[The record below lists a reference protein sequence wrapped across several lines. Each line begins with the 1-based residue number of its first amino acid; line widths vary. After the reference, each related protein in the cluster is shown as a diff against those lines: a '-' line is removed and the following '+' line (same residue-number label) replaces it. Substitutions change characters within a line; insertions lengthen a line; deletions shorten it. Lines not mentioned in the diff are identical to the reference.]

1 MIQVTIDGKG
11 YEYPE
16 NCSYY
21 EIAKDFEKTMDAPI
35 VLVKVDGRLREL
47 HKQLKKDC
55 ELEFVTTEDEI
66 GHKTYQRSLSLLL
79 VKAVYHVGGYDKIR
93 HVMLHFSAGSGFFYT
108 VDGDITLNQAFL
120 DEVKAYMHEQ
130 VEKAVPIYKRSVD
143 THEARERFRL
153 HGMTDKDRL
162 FRYRRV
168 SRVNLYSLG
177 DFEDYY
183 YGFMTYDTSY
193 LKYFDLYLYD
203 DGFVLQM
210 PEKKAPETVPA
221 ANLSPK
227 VFQVQRESERWG
239 EQMGISTV
247 ADLNERITK
256 GNIQQMMLIAE
267 ALQEQKIAKIA
278 EQIAEK
284 KTVKFV
290 LIAGPS
296 SSGKTTFCNRL
307 SIQLSA
313 HGLTPHPI
321 SLDNY
326 YVNRVDTP
334 RDENGEYDFECLE
347 ALDIDLLNQDMT
359 KLLNG
364 ERVELP
370 YFNFKTG
377 KREYKGNFIQM
388 KETDVLV
395 LEGIHGLNEKLTWSL
410 PAESKF
416 RIYISALTQINV
428 DEHNRIPTTDGRLI
442 RRMVRDSRT
451 RATSAKETIA
461 MWPSVRRG
469 EDRNIFPNQE
479 KADVMFNSALVY
491 ELSVLKLY
499 AEPLLFQIEE
509 GEPEYQEAKRLLK
522 FLDYFVG
529 VPIEDIPKNSILREF
544 VGGSCFDVRKA
555 VLYGFVGSAIW
566 GWTRKRV
573 CGKIINC
580 LMFRF

>member
-1 MIQVTIDGKG
+1 
-11 YEYPE
+11 
-16 NCSYY
+16 
-21 EIAKDFEKTMDAPI
+21 
-35 VLVKVDGRLREL
+35 
-47 HKQLKKDC
+47 
-55 ELEFVTTEDEI
+55 
-66 GHKTYQRSLSLLL
+66 
-79 VKAVYHVGGYDKIR
+79 
-93 HVMLHFSAGSGFFYT
+93 
-108 VDGDITLNQAFL
+108 
-120 DEVKAYMHEQ
+120 
-130 VEKAVPIYKRSVD
+130 
-143 THEARERFRL
+143 
-153 HGMTDKDRL
+153 
-162 FRYRRV
+162 
-168 SRVNLYSLG
+168 
-177 DFEDYY
+177 
-183 YGFMTYDTSY
+183 MTYDTSY

-278 EQIAEK
+278 EQIAERK
-284 KTVKFV
+284 QVKFV

-334 RDENGEYDFECLE
+334 RDENGDYDFECLE
-347 ALDIDLLNQDMT
+347 ALDIELLNRDMT
-359 KLLNG
+359 ALLNG

-410 PAESKF
+410 PSESKF

-442 RRMVRDSRT
+442 RRMVRDART
-451 RATSAKETIA
+451 RGASAQDTIR
-461 MWPSVRRG
+461 MWDSVRRG
-469 EDRNIFPNQE
+469 EERNIFPYQE
-479 KADVMFNSALVY
+479 EADAMFNSAFLY
-491 ELSVLKLY
+491 ELSVLKQY
-499 AEPLLFQIEE
+499 AEPILYSV
-509 GEPEYQEAKRLLK
+509 PRDSAEYNEAKRLLK
-522 FLDYFVG
+522 FLDYFLG
-529 VPIEDIPKNSILREF
+529 VSSEQVPHNSIVREF
-544 VGGSCFDVRKA
+544 IGGSCFKV
-555 VLYGFVGSAIW
+555 
-566 GWTRKRV
+566 
-573 CGKIINC
+573 
-580 LMFRF
+580 

>member
-1 MIQVTIDGKG
+1 MFRKFCKKEELELIRVIIDGKE

-21 EIAKDFEKTMDAPI
+21 EIAKDFEKTTDAPI
-35 VLVKVDGRLREL
+35 VLVKADGRLREL
-47 HKQLKKDC
+47 HKKLKKDC
-55 ELEFVTTEDEI
+55 ELEFVTTRDEI

-93 HVMLHFSAGSGFFYT
+93 HVMLHFSAGSGLFYT
-108 VDGDITLNQAFL
+108 VDGDITLDQAFL
-120 DEVKAYMHEQ
+120 CEVKAYMHEQ

-193 LKYFDLYLYD
+193 LKYFELYLYE

-210 PEKKAPETVPA
+210 PERKEPETVPA

-227 VFQVQRESERWG
+227 VFQVQRESEHWG

-278 EQIAEK
+278 EQIAGK
-284 KTVKFV
+284 KQIKFV

-334 RDENGEYDFECLE
+334 RDENGDYDFECLE
-347 ALDIDLLNQDMT
+347 ALDVGLLNRDMT
-359 KLLNG
+359 ALLNG

-410 PAESKF
+410 PAECKF

-451 RATSAKETIA
+451 RATSARETIA

-469 EDRNIFPNQE
+469 EERNIFPNQE

-544 VGGSCFDVRKA
+544 VGGSCFDV
-555 VLYGFVGSAIW
+555 
-566 GWTRKRV
+566 
-573 CGKIINC
+573 
-580 LMFRF
+580 

>member
-1 MIQVTIDGKG
+1 MFRKFCKKEELELIRVIIDGKE

-21 EIAKDFEKTMDAPI
+21 EIAKDFEKTTDAPI
-35 VLVKVDGRLREL
+35 VLVKADGRLREL
-47 HKQLKKDC
+47 HKKLKKDC
-55 ELEFVTTEDEI
+55 ELEFVTTRDEI

-93 HVMLHFSAGSGFFYT
+93 HVMLHFSAGSGLFYT
-108 VDGDITLNQAFL
+108 VDGDITLDQAFL
-120 DEVKAYMHEQ
+120 CEVKAYMHEQ

-193 LKYFDLYLYD
+193 LKYFELYLYE

-210 PEKKAPETVPA
+210 PERKEPETVPA

-227 VFQVQRESERWG
+227 VFQVQRESEHWG

-278 EQIAEK
+278 EQIAGK
-284 KTVKFV
+284 KQIKFV

-544 VGGSCFDVRKA
+544 VGGSCFDV
-555 VLYGFVGSAIW
+555 
-566 GWTRKRV
+566 
-573 CGKIINC
+573 
-580 LMFRF
+580 

>member
-1 MIQVTIDGKG
+1 M
-11 YEYPE
+11 
-16 NCSYY
+16 
-21 EIAKDFEKTMDAPI
+21 
-35 VLVKVDGRLREL
+35 
-47 HKQLKKDC
+47 
-55 ELEFVTTEDEI
+55 
-66 GHKTYQRSLSLLL
+66 
-79 VKAVYHVGGYDKIR
+79 YHVGGYDKIR

-278 EQIAEK
+278 EQIAERIRRSK
-284 KTVKFV
+284 GIPWPARAVPPLSWNV
-290 LIAGPS
+290 LQLCCAHCCPLTS
-296 SSGKTTFCNRL
+296 SA
-307 SIQLSA
+307 SA
-313 HGLTPHPI
+313 RPDKWTQVPG
-321 SLDNY
+321 SS
-326 YVNRVDTP
+326 DTP
-334 RDENGEYDFECLE
+334 MKTCL
-347 ALDIDLLNQDMT
+347 AI
-359 KLLNG
+359 
-364 ERVELP
+364 
-370 YFNFKTG
+370 
-377 KREYKGNFIQM
+377 
-388 KETDVLV
+388 
-395 LEGIHGLNEKLTWSL
+395 
-410 PAESKF
+410 PAW
-416 RIYISALTQINV
+416 
-428 DEHNRIPTTDGRLI
+428 
-442 RRMVRDSRT
+442 M
-451 RATSAKETIA
+451 
-461 MWPSVRRG
+461 
-469 EDRNIFPNQE
+469 
-479 KADVMFNSALVY
+479 
-491 ELSVLKLY
+491 
-499 AEPLLFQIEE
+499 
-509 GEPEYQEAKRLLK
+509 
-522 FLDYFVG
+522 
-529 VPIEDIPKNSILREF
+529 
-544 VGGSCFDVRKA
+544 
-555 VLYGFVGSAIW
+555 
-566 GWTRKRV
+566 
-573 CGKIINC
+573 
-580 LMFRF
+580 

>member
-55 ELEFVTTEDEI
+55 ELEFVTTKDEI

-203 DGFVLQM
+203 DGFVMQM

-239 EQMGISTV
+239 EQTGISTV
-247 ADLNERITK
+247 ADLNARIT
-256 GNIQQMMLIAE
+256 
-267 ALQEQKIAKIA
+267 LQEQKIAKIA
-278 EQIAEK
+278 EQIAERK
-284 KTVKFV
+284 QVKFV

-334 RDENGEYDFECLE
+334 RDENGDYDFECLE
-347 ALDIDLLNQDMT
+347 ALDIELLNRDMT
-359 KLLNG
+359 ALLNG

-410 PAESKF
+410 PSESKF

-544 VGGSCFDVRKA
+544 VGGSCFDV
-555 VLYGFVGSAIW
+555 
-566 GWTRKRV
+566 
-573 CGKIINC
+573 
-580 LMFRF
+580 

>member
-108 VDGDITLNQAFL
+108 VDGDITLNQEFL

-203 DGFVLQM
+203 DG
-210 PEKKAPETVPA
+210 
-221 ANLSPK
+221 
-227 VFQVQRESERWG
+227 
-239 EQMGISTV
+239 
-247 ADLNERITK
+247 
-256 GNIQQMMLIAE
+256 
-267 ALQEQKIAKIA
+267 
-278 EQIAEK
+278 
-284 KTVKFV
+284 
-290 LIAGPS
+290 
-296 SSGKTTFCNRL
+296 
-307 SIQLSA
+307 
-313 HGLTPHPI
+313 
-321 SLDNY
+321 
-326 YVNRVDTP
+326 
-334 RDENGEYDFECLE
+334 
-347 ALDIDLLNQDMT
+347 
-359 KLLNG
+359 
-364 ERVELP
+364 
-370 YFNFKTG
+370 
-377 KREYKGNFIQM
+377 
-388 KETDVLV
+388 
-395 LEGIHGLNEKLTWSL
+395 
-410 PAESKF
+410 
-416 RIYISALTQINV
+416 
-428 DEHNRIPTTDGRLI
+428 
-442 RRMVRDSRT
+442 
-451 RATSAKETIA
+451 
-461 MWPSVRRG
+461 
-469 EDRNIFPNQE
+469 
-479 KADVMFNSALVY
+479 
-491 ELSVLKLY
+491 
-499 AEPLLFQIEE
+499 
-509 GEPEYQEAKRLLK
+509 
-522 FLDYFVG
+522 
-529 VPIEDIPKNSILREF
+529 
-544 VGGSCFDVRKA
+544 
-555 VLYGFVGSAIW
+555 
-566 GWTRKRV
+566 
-573 CGKIINC
+573 
-580 LMFRF
+580 

>member
-1 MIQVTIDGKG
+1 MIQVTIDGKK

-55 ELEFVTTEDEI
+55 ELEFVTTKDEI

-108 VDGDITLNQAFL
+108 VDGDIELNQEFL
-120 DEVKAYMHEQ
+120 DKVKTYMKEQ

-193 LKYFDLYLYD
+193 LKYFGLYLYD
-203 DGFVLQM
+203 DGFILQL
-210 PEKKAPETVPA
+210 PEKNAPETVPA

-347 ALDIDLLNQDMT
+347 ALDINLLNQDMT

-544 VGGSCFDVRKA
+544 VGGSCFDV
-555 VLYGFVGSAIW
+555 
-566 GWTRKRV
+566 
-573 CGKIINC
+573 
-580 LMFRF
+580 

>member
-1 MIQVTIDGKG
+1 MIQVTIDGKK

-55 ELEFVTTEDEI
+55 ELEFVTTKDEI

-278 EQIAEK
+278 EQIAERK
-284 KTVKFV
+284 QVKFV

-334 RDENGEYDFECLE
+334 RDENGDYDFECLE
-347 ALDIDLLNQDMT
+347 ALDIELLNRDMT
-359 KLLNG
+359 ALLNG

-410 PAESKF
+410 PSESKF

-522 FLDYFVG
+522 FW
-529 VPIEDIPKNSILREF
+529 IILSECRLRIF
-544 VGGSCFDVRKA
+544 QRIRFCGSLWAEA
-555 VLYGFVGSAIW
+555 VLMYERLLCGICDLGDGQQRKFVI
-566 GWTRKRV
+566 
-573 CGKIINC
+573 
-580 LMFRF
+580 